1 MNESE
6 FIKIIGDNIVS
17 RRIELGIKQIDLAT
31 SVGIED
37 SALRRIEKGKTNP
50 TAKTLLK
57 IAVALDVEVSY
68 LVSMKK

>member
-68 LVSMKK
+68 LVSMNK

>member
-50 TAKTLLK
+50 TAKTLLR
-57 IAVALDVEVSY
+57 IAIALDVEVSY
-68 LVSMKK
+68 LVSMNK